1 MGRPRTKLD
10 FPDHHE
16 ETVQPWLWV
25 KLGLIVLAIVWLIAF
40 GIKNHEQSE
49 IDFVFWSSEVSR
61 IWLILLSLVIGI
73 VIGMLL
79 SQLYRHRQRL
89 RRPQRPVQSPDP
101 FGNVGGRGE
110 AVGKP
115 GGTLPGGTS
124 PSSSGRPPA
133 SPSG

>member
-1 MGRPRTKLD
+1 MARSRTKLD

-25 KLGLIVLAIVWLIAF
+25 RIGLVVLVVAYLIAF
-40 GIKNHEQSE
+40 GIKNNDPSE

-61 IWLILLSLVIGI
+61 IWLILLCLGIGI
-73 VIGMLL
+73 AVGMVL

-89 RRPQRPVQSPDP
+89 RRPQRPAQSPDP
-101 FGNVGGRGE
+101 LGDVGGRGE

-115 GGTLPGGTS
+115 GGTLPTGSAGSGGR
-124 PSSSGRPPA
+124 PPSSGR
-133 SPSG
+133 